1 MDLNSLVA
9 WHSQHFNES
18 TKQIFLQSIHS
29 SSTPDASCNSTSVE
43 SVSVHLSREMI
54 EMFRFS
60 EEYKR
65 QRTLEEEEQVQEEI
79 VKVQSVTERFGENG
93 KEIEKLEQ
101 ELEEKGKEFVDF
113 HVWPVLPLKF

>member
-1 MDLNSLVA
+1 MDLNSLVN

-18 TKQIFLQSIHS
+18 TKQIFLQSIQ
-29 SSTPDASCNSTSVE
+29 SSTPDASCTSTAVD
-43 SVSVHLSREMI
+43 SVSVDLSREII

-65 QRTLEEEEQVQEEI
+65 QRKLEKEEEVQEEI
-79 VKVQSVTERFGENG
+79 VKVQSAIEKFGEKG
-93 KEIEKLEQ
+93 REIQELEQ

>member
-1 MDLNSLVA
+1 
-9 WHSQHFNES
+9 
-18 TKQIFLQSIHS
+18 
-29 SSTPDASCNSTSVE
+29 
-43 SVSVHLSREMI
+43 MI